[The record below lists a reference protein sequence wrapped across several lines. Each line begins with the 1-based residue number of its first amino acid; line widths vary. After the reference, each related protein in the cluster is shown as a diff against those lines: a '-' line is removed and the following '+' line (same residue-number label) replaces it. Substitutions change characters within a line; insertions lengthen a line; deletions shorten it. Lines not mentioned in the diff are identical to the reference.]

1 MSLDAWFTIF
11 VILLCFGMLAFT
23 RYPADAIMM
32 AGLTLLL
39 LTGVLTP
46 EQALSGLSN
55 EGMVTVGVLYI
66 VAAGLHGTGA
76 VTWLVHSFLGRPQ
89 SLNSAQFRLMVP
101 VASFSA
107 FLNNTPVVAIMI
119 PAVKDWAKRNNLA
132 VSKLMMPLSYAAIAG
147 GTCTLIGTSTNLV
160 VNGLLIEQTG
170 QSGLGLF
177 DLAWVGVPVTI
188 LVILSVMMGG
198 RWLLPKQKAIVE
210 QIADD
215 ARGYTVEMMVD
226 EGSTLVGKTIE
237 QAGLRHLPGL
247 YLIEIDRGGRVLPA
261 VSPQEI
267 LEGNDRLIFAGVV
280 ESVVDL
286 QKIRGLTPATNQVFK
301 LNTPRSERCLIEAVI
316 SDSCPL
322 VGISIREGK
331 FRSYYNAAVIAVA
344 RKGERIQKRIG
355 DIVLQQGDTLLLEA
369 QPNFV
374 DQHRNSRDFYLVSRL
389 DDSAP
394 PRHERAITSILIL
407 VTMVTS
413 VTLGWISILTASLV
427 AAGLMIIFRCTTA
440 TQGRKA
446 VDWSVLVVI
455 AAAIGIGQAMQ
466 ASGAASVIA
475 HHLLSLSAGEPLLA
489 LLLVFFATSILTSVI
504 TNNAAAVLMF
514 PIALSSSQ
522 DLGVSFMPFVIT
534 IMISASMS
542 FATPM
547 GYQTNLMV
555 MAPGGYRFSDYLKMG
570 IPLTILVGIIVM
582 LLVPQI
588 WPF

>member
-1 MSLDAWFTIF
+1 MSLDASFTIA

-32 AGLTLLL
+32 GGLTLLL

-46 EQALSGLSN
+46 AQALSGLSN

-66 VAAGLHGTGA
+66 VASGLHATGA

-101 VASFSA
+101 VAAFSA

-119 PAVKDWAKRNNLA
+119 PAVKDWAKRNKLA
-132 VSKLMMPLSYAAIAG
+132 VSKLMMPLSFAAIAG

-160 VNGLLIEQTG
+160 VNGLLIETTG

-177 DLAWVGVPVTI
+177 ELAWVGVPVTVM
-188 LVILSVMMGG
+188 VILSVMMAG
-198 RWLLPKQKAIVE
+198 RWLLPKQKAMVE
-210 QIADD
+210 QMADD

-226 EGSTLVGKTIE
+226 AGSTLVGRTIE

-247 YLIEIDRGGRVLPA
+247 YLIEIDRDGRILPA
-261 VSPQEI
+261 VSPQEE
-267 LEGNDRLIFAGVV
+267 LQGNDRLIFAGVV

-322 VGISIREGK
+322 AGISIREGK

-344 RKGERIQKRIG
+344 RKGEHIQKRIG
-355 DIVLQQGDTLLLEA
+355 DIILEPGDTLLLEA

-389 DDSAP
+389 DDSTP
-394 PRHERAITSILIL
+394 PRHERAVTSLLIL
-407 VTMVTS
+407 AGLVVTVS
-413 VTLGWISILTASLV
+413 VGWLSILTAALI
-427 AAGLMIIFRCTTA
+427 AAGLMIISRCTTA
-440 TQGRKA
+440 SEGRKA

-455 AAAIGIGQAMQ
+455 AASIGIGQALQ
-466 ASGAASVIA
+466 ASGAAGVIA

-489 LLLVFFATSILTSVI
+489 LLLVFFATTLLTSMI

-534 IMISASMS
+534 IMVSASLS

-570 IPLTILVGIIVM
+570 IPLTLIVGIIVM

>member
-1 MSLDAWFTIF
+1 MTLDAWFTLF
-11 VILLCFGMLAFT
+11 VVLLCFGLLSMT

-32 AGLTLLL
+32 GGLSLLL

-76 VTWLVHSFLGRPQ
+76 VTWLVHSFLGRPK
-89 SLNSAQFRLMVP
+89 SLNSAQFRLMTP
-101 VASFSA
+101 VAAFSA

-119 PAVKDWAKRNNLA
+119 PAVKDWAKRNNMA

-160 VNGLLIEQTG
+160 VNGLLIEATG
-170 QSGLGLF
+170 ESGLGLF
-177 DLAWVGVPVTI
+177 ELAWIGVPVTVM
-188 LVILSVMMGG
+188 VILSVMLGG
-198 RWLLPKQKAIVE
+198 RWLLPKQKAMAE
-210 QIADD
+210 QMAD

-226 EGSTLVGKTIE
+226 EGSTLVGKSIE
-237 QAGLRHLPGL
+237 KAGLRHLPGL
-247 YLIEIDRGGRVLPA
+247 YLIEIDRDGRILPA
-261 VSPQEI
+261 VSPQEE
-267 LEGNDRLIFAGVV
+267 LQGNDRLIFAGVV

-301 LNTPRSERCLIEAVI
+301 LNSPRSERCLIEAVI
-316 SDSCPL
+316 SDSNPM

-344 RKGERIQKRIG
+344 RKGEHIQKRIG

-374 DQHRNSRDFYLVSRL
+374 DQQRNSRDFYLVSRL
-389 DDSAP
+389 DDSTP
-394 PRHERAITSILIL
+394 PRHERAVTALLIL
-407 VTMVTS
+407 AMMVFT
-413 VTLGWISILTASLV
+413 VTLGWISILTGSLI
-427 AAGLMIIFRCTTA
+427 AAGLMIISRCTTA
-440 TQGRKA
+440 SEGRRS

-455 AAAIGIGQAMQ
+455 AAAIGIGQALQ
-466 ASGAASVIA
+466 ISGAAAVIA
-475 HHLLSLSAGEPLLA
+475 TQLLSLSGGEPMLA
-489 LLLVFFATSILTSVI
+489 LLLVFTATTLLTSII

-514 PIALSSSQ
+514 PIALTTSH

-534 IMISASMS
+534 IMVSASLS

-570 IPLTILVGIIVM
+570 IPLTIIVGVIVM